1 MKEKGFVR
9 FILELLIVAAVA
21 LGAIALCDSRRVFAA
36 DETNNHISKKW
47 HYLYLYA
54 KQGKPIDILVVGNS
68 HAYTGII
75 PEIIKEML
83 GARCFILAAPGVQMD
98 DCSYMLEEALT
109 IIQPKLVV
117 LETYP
122 INDYVQKAL
131 SSSDLSDQFTSFASR
146 RNLKLKLKSMF
157 KLFKVDD
164 IPFAWSSTL
173 RNHDII
179 FDDPLLLQYNLK
191 NPSAPKYNPDEEYLG
206 RFSRFTSG
214 LNEETL
220 NRYKTEGAP
229 VDGSKIKPGPDAIK
243 ATERML
249 KMCKDRDIPTAFLT
263 VPMYHE
269 HVANAE
275 QWHENLKLVV
285 GEVPWLDLQLPANN
299 YLFGPQCF
307 ENTYEVNQHQ
317 TVEGATMTTN
327 LLGRSIRIS
336 TSQM

>member
-9 FILELLIVAAVA
+9 FILEVLAVAAVA
-21 LGAIALCDSRRVFAA
+21 IGAIALSDSRRVFAP
-36 DETNNHISKKW
+36 DESNNHIGKKW

-54 KQGKPIDILVVGNS
+54 KQGKPIDILIVGNS

-109 IIQPKLVV
+109 IINPKLVV

-122 INDYVQKAL
+122 INDYDQKNL
-131 SSSDLSDQFTSFASR
+131 SPSDLSDQFTSFASR
-146 RNLKLKLKSMF
+146 RNVKLKLKSMF
-157 KLFKVDD
+157 RLFKVDD
-164 IPFAWSSTL
+164 IPFAWSCTL
-173 RNHDII
+173 RNHDIF
-179 FDDPLLLQYNLK
+179 FDNPPLMKYNLK
-191 NPSAPKYNPDEEYLG
+191 HPSAPEYNPDEEYLG
-206 RFSRFTSG
+206 RFARFNVG
-214 LNEETL
+214 LSEETL
-220 NRYKTEGAP
+220 NRYKTEGPP

-249 KMCKDRDIPTAFLT
+249 KMCKDKDIPTAFLT

-275 QWHENLKLVV
+275 QWHENLKPVV
-285 GEVPWLDLQLPANN
+285 GDVSWLDLQLPAYDNV
-299 YLFGPQCF
+299 FGPQCF
-307 ENTYEVNQHQ
+307 EDTYAVNQHQ
-317 TVEGATMTTN
+317 SVEGAKRTTN
-327 LLGRSIRIS
+327 ILGRSIRIS
-336 TSQM
+336 PTPL